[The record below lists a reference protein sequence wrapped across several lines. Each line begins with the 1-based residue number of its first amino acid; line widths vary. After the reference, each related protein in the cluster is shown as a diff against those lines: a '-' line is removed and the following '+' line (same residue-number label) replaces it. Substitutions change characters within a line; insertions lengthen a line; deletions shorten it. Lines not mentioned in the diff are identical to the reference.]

1 MFRCEAAPLAIR
13 IVAWKKRASARVVL
27 HLTVGAD
34 PIAGMVTVDRG
45 RRCSFCGW
53 LELMTVIDD
62 ASGRSPT
69 VPQEPACER
78 QYDNYRRRR

>member
-1 MFRCEAAPLAIR
+1 MRSCAARDQNRGVEETSI
-13 IVAWKKRASARVVL
+13 SEVVL